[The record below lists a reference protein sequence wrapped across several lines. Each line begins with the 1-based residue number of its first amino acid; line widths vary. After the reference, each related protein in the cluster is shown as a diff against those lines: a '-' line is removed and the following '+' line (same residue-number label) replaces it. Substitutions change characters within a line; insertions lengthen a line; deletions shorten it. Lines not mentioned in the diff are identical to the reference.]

1 MNNRMKEERGH
12 MASSN
17 RKPRPGRRRPGVVS
31 AVVAAALGAIASVVA
46 VSSAGASAATSGN
59 SGNTGSGSSS
69 AAVVT
74 PLLKMFE
81 FGNTIGLPLACS
93 DAGSIVS
100 IIGTQTGGAKV
111 TSKLVTELDSQC
123 SELSAKGGTYLQ
135 QAITQSRRAELAQPR
150 GRPADRRSLD
160 GTEHRRY
167 RVRTL
172 IVAVRSDRR
181 RARGHR
187 HLLRGF
193 VTCCGRSRGHSPP
206 R

>member
-1 MNNRMKEERGH
+1 

-135 QAITQSRRAELAQPR
+135 QAITQSRALSLLN
-150 GRPADRRSLD
+150 PAVDPLIADLSTALSTA
-160 GTEHRRY
+160 GTEFGPSLSPFGP
-167 RVRTL
+167 T
-172 IVAVRSDRR
+172 VA
-181 RARGHR
+181 G
-187 HLLRGF
+187 LGGT
-193 VTCCGRSRGHSPP
+193 VTFFEGS
-206 R
+206 